1 MNTTSFRKH
10 DRSRRGT
17 LHRLRNLCCT
27 QLPLLT
33 IAPDIFHYLNVLIP
47 HDAYGMALTYPSGE
61 PYILYYKNLNP
72 QSMRYVQENTELFLN
87 LKTESHIRWLN
98 CPTLP
103 KVGNLLRPDDPYFH
117 SLTYQMIVR
126 QSGLHHTLDLRLER
140 NHIPAGGLTLYRHM
154 SHPFSQQDH
163 HLLEQ
168 AGIYIEYALNHQM
181 NEKDDDT
188 IDADQALLIVNVQN
202 ELVMMTD
209 AAQELLNLLPIH
221 YDFWEPYK
229 ALPKSCYQ
237 VINEL
242 KYGQNIPKLNLT
254 IPNGILTL
262 RAEWLNAQNTVESCI
277 AIHLKRSLP
286 RSLIILKKLEELELS
301 PQACQVAFSLITGMS
316 KNEILE
322 KLVIS
327 PAVFKD
333 CIKAIYQSLDVH
345 SVSELIHFASQWNM
359 NNTMKICSPI

>member
-1 MNTTSFRKH
+1 MNSISFRKS
-10 DRSRRGT
+10 DRTRLGT

-33 IAPDIFHYLNVLIP
+33 IAPSIFDYLNFLIP
-47 HDAYGMALTYPSGE
+47 HDAYGMALTYPNGE

-98 CPTLP
+98 CPMLP

-140 NHIPAGGLTLYRHM
+140 NHIPAGGITLYRRM
-154 SHPFSQQDH
+154 SQPFQLQDH
-163 HLLEQ
+163 RLLEQ
-168 AGIYIEYALNHQM
+168 AGVYIEYALNNQM
-181 NEKDDDT
+181 EDGDDV
-188 IDADQALLIVNVQN
+188 IESDQALLIVNSQN

-209 AAQELLNLLPIH
+209 AAKDLLNLFPIH
-221 YDFWEPYK
+221 YEFWEPYK

-242 KYGQNIPKLNLT
+242 KYGQQIPKLSLT

-262 RAEWLNAQNTVESCI
+262 RAEWLSSQNTTDTNI
-277 AIHLKRSLP
+277 ALYLKRSLP
-286 RSLIILKKLEELELS
+286 RSLIILKKLEALDLS
-301 PQACQVAFSLITGMS
+301 PRECQVAFSLITGMNKS
-316 KNEILE
+316 EILQ
-322 KLVIS
+322 KLSIS

-333 CIKAIYQSLDVH
+333 CVKSVYQSLNVH
-345 SVSELIHFASQWNM
+345 SVSELITFASQWTTPK
-359 NNTMKICSPI
+359 NNTFLS